1 MGYPMASEEASA
13 QYRAAQKGAAFA
25 VFSDWGVLRFAG
37 PERSKFLQGLMTSD
51 VAALA
56 PGQSG
61 WSCLLTAKGRIRA
74 HVLLLAREQEIL
86 ALGPSA
92 ALRNLAEDFGRVILL
107 SQTTMSPAEDLAA
120 PILLLGSGA
129 AEFADYVPPDLEVL
143 AARDGR
149 FSPPAAWL
157 LAPKDRSEK
166 VLATLQSAATARLGP
181 EAFEMLRLE
190 AGVAAFGRE
199 LGEEVFPQE
208 ARLEA
213 EVNLNKGCYL
223 GQEIMS
229 RLSRRGHV
237 NRLLVRLKLAGPE
250 IPTAGAKVLVA
261 GRESGFTASAAYS
274 PREGGTLAFAFLRR
288 EDATAGTRAELEGG
302 RPAEII

>member
-1 MGYPMASEEASA
+1 MMASEEALA
-13 QYRAAQKGAAFA
+13 QYRAAREGAAFA
-25 VFSDWGVLRFAG
+25 VFADWGVLRFAG
-37 PERSKFLQGLMTSD
+37 PERMKFLQGLMTSD

-56 PGQSG
+56 PGQNG

-74 HVLLLAREQEIL
+74 HALLLAREQEIL
-86 ALGPSA
+86 ALGPGA
-92 ALRNLAEDFGRVILL
+92 ALRNMAEDFGRVILL
-107 SQTTMSPAEDLAA
+107 SQTTMSSAEDLSA
-120 PILLLGSGA
+120 PILLLGPGA
-129 AEFADYVPPDLEVL
+129 ADLAARVPAALDVL
-143 AARDGR
+143 AARDER
-149 FSPPAAWL
+149 FSPPGTWL
-157 LAPKDRSEK
+157 PTPKDRSEK
-166 VLATLQSAATARLGP
+166 ILAALQSAGAARLGA

-190 AGVAAFGRE
+190 SGVAAFGRE

-213 EVNLNKGCYL
+213 EVSLNKGCYL

-250 IPTAGAKVLVA
+250 VPAAGTKVLVS
-261 GRESGFTASAAYS
+261 GRESGSTAGAAYS
-274 PREGGTLAFAFLRR
+274 PREGAALAFAFLRR
-288 EDATAGTRAELEGG
+288 EDAAAGTRAELVGG